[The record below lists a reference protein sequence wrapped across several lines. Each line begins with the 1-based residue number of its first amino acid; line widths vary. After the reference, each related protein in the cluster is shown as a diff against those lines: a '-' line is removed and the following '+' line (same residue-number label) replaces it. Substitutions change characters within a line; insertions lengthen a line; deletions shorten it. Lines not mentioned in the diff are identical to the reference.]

1 MQLTYPQIKKLAI
14 ALALLVMLFISGCST
29 GSGGSSSPGGSGGSR
44 TLKQVDMDVSW
55 PMTRFRNAVAAGA
68 MTQGEQD
75 QVNGAYA
82 RYRSAYSEAL
92 QAAHSNGDA
101 AAPDNV
107 TTLATQVISAVQA
120 SQ

>member
-1 MQLTYPQIKKLAI
+1 MKLASPQMQK
-14 ALALLVMLFISGCST
+14 LALSMALLLMLFISGCST

-44 TLKQVDMDVSW
+44 TLKQTDVDVSW
-55 PMTRFRNAVAAGA
+55 PMTRFRSAVAAGTV
-68 MTQGEQD
+68 TQGEQD

-82 RYRSAYSEAL
+82 RYRSAYEEAL
-92 QAAHSNGDA
+92 QAANNNGDA

>member
-1 MQLTYPQIKKLAI
+1 MKLNLQIQKLAVSI
-14 ALALLVMLFISGCST
+14 AFLVMLIISGCST

-44 TLKQVDMDVSW
+44 TLKQIDIDVSW
-55 PMTRFRNAVAAGA
+55 KMTRFRNAVAAGA

-92 QAAHSNGDA
+92 QAANNNGDA
-101 AAPDNV
+101 PAPSNVAA
-107 TTLATQVISAVQA
+107 LATEVISAVQA

>member
-1 MQLTYPQIKKLAI
+1 MKLTYPQMQKLALSM
-14 ALALLVMLFISGCST
+14 ALFVILFISGCST

-75 QVNGAYA
+75 RVNGAYA

-92 QAAHSNGDA
+92 QAANNNGDA
-101 AAPDNV
+101 PAPNNV
-107 TTLATQVISAVQA
+107 TTLATEVISAVQT